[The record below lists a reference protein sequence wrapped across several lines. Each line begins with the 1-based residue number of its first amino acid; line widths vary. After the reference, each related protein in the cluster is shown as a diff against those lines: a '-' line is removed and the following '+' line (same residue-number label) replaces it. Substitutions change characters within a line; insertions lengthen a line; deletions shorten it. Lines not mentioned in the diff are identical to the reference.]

1 MKRYPVEDI
10 SNSLKWSTS
19 LVPVYVKPSRRV
31 KSELKGNHKG
41 KVLKMV

>member
-1 MKRYPVEDI
+1 MKRYSVEDI
-10 SNSLKWSTS
+10 SNSLKWSTA
-19 LVPVYVKPSRRV
+19 LVPVYVKPSRRE